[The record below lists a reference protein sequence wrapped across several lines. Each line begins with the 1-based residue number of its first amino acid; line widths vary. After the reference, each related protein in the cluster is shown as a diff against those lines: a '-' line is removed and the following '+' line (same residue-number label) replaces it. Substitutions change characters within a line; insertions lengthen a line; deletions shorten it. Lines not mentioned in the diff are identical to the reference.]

1 MKGDFCAA
9 HSMYVLL
16 ISWGCLI
23 QFSSLFACLLVF
35 FWNIIWRVLIKIAL
49 FFVQHL
55 KESTQQGDFESK
67 YRDTMVMFSNWPFTP
82 MSLENP
88 FEIPVHI
95 YQGTEDYLVPVA
107 LQRCVARS
115 LPWVTYHELP
125 GYGHFLNAYPG
136 FADDLVQTLF
146 QDSRQSLVS

>member
-1 MKGDFCAA
+1 MWYQESLCP
-9 HSMYVLL
+9 SRVN
-16 ISWGCLI
+16 
-23 QFSSLFACLLVF
+23 SLFACPFLEYYLKTANF
-35 FWNIIWRVLIKIAL
+35 KIFL
-49 FFVQHL
+49 FFVQHW

-67 YRDTMVMFSNWPFTP
+67 YRDIMVMFSNWPFTP

-107 LQRCVARS
+107 LQRHVACS

-136 FADDLVQTLF
+136 FADDVVRTLVR
-146 QDSRQSLVS
+146 DSRQSLVS